1 MSLDGCG
8 GNSDAVCYVH
18 TWGQDF
24 FSLSSKTVGTFF
36 LYLSGASIYGG
47 ESIVYTPNLGT
58 DVLGAASSRSS
69 EKTKWDFARLSALP
83 RMRGEERRGGGGGPR
98 FHEAVEFC

>member
-18 TWGQDF
+18 TWGQEF

-36 LYLSGASIYGG
+36 LYLSGVSMYGG

-83 RMRGEERRGGGGGPR
+83 RMRGEEGKKRRRRPP
-98 FHEAVEFC
+98 FS